1 MSSLTGI
8 YLTII
13 GVYSALGVA
22 VPTPLEPV
30 VVSPSAGSSGVENGI
45 RNKEQNFKDFSHNLL
60 LHSDLDEF
68 SIEKGAAI
76 SSPFGVGYMLAN
88 INEKVWNVSNEGV
101 GGVLQTDKVADDY
114 QGLVEKMLKV
124 SSIPSKVT
132 HNSGGF
138 EFQK

>member
-1 MSSLTGI
+1 M
-8 YLTII
+8 
-13 GVYSALGVA
+13 
-22 VPTPLEPV
+22 PTPLEPV